1 MNTGMFGLPM
11 NDQNDRGDF
20 HHPQLKRMQ
29 DDRFICDL
37 VGIKLTSAGN
47 GTATAELVLTPMHLN
62 GVGICQ
68 GGVLFS
74 LADYALAAA
83 FNYTEDSVLSLDVSI
98 SYCKSVKSGRIIA
111 SARETARTRSTALG
125 DVVVTDENG
134 AVLAFARG
142 RGFVLKPR

>member
-1 MNTGMFGLPM
+1 MS
-11 NDQNDRGDF
+11 DQNDKGDSRDS
-20 HHPQLKRMQ
+20 QMKRMQ
-29 DDRFICDL
+29 GDRFICEL
-37 VGIKLTSAGN
+37 VGIQLTDAGK

-98 SYCKSVKSGRIIA
+98 SYCKSVKSGKIIA
-111 SARETARTRSTALG
+111 NARETARTRATALG
-125 DVVVTDENG
+125 DVVVTDEAG
-134 AVLAFARG
+134 TVLAYARG
-142 RGFVLKPR
+142 RGFVLTAR